1 VTPGRTA
8 AARPVRAGRRH
19 SGADRRPRSPARLA
33 ALAIGV
39 ALAIGS
45 AGCQNRGG
53 PPDPA
58 SVPGMNAGTT
68 AARSPSER
76 AGGTLRLVTSGVD
89 SLDPARSYSPSVW
102 NVMRLYTR
110 QLVTFAPAAGPAGA
124 RLVPDLA
131 TSLGRTSDGG
141 RTWTYT
147 LRAGLRWEDGRAV
160 TSRDVKYG
168 IERLFASDLLPG
180 GPTWAV
186 GLLDDRSAPYDG
198 PYRDRTPGRLGL
210 RSIAT
215 PNSRTIT
222 FRLIRPFA
230 NWNSVLA
237 LPASS
242 PVPAARDAGAAY
254 GAHPISAGPYRVVGM
269 SERGVLSFVRNR
281 QWSRATD
288 PVRRALP
295 DRIDLAT
302 GILPA
307 ERDRRLLTGEAD
319 ADVSGTGLQPD
330 AAAQA
335 LAEPLTASRVD
346 APTTGTVRFVA
357 MPASVPPF
365 GNVHCRRAVQYA
377 LDKAAVKEALGG
389 EYAAAMA
396 TTLWPRALPGYPA
409 SAPYPSREGNHGDL
423 DAAHTEL
430 ARCGRPGGFVT
441 GLTAVDDGRGPV
453 VARQTIEALSRVGI
467 HVRMRTYPRG
477 VFLSTVV
484 GSPAVVKRSGL
495 GLIVADWSADFPSP
509 YAFLVPLLDGRSIRA
524 RGSPNL
530 AGVST
535 DAIERAVDEAAATTD
550 PIQAT
555 AAWREVET
563 LGMRDASYAPL
574 VEDRALLLGS
584 ARLRNAYVHPA
595 FHGYDVVSLGVR

>member
-1 VTPGRTA
+1 MN
-8 AARPVRAGRRH
+8 AG
-19 SGADRRPRSPARLA
+19 ATVPRSPSDL
-33 ALAIGV
+33 
-39 ALAIGS
+39 
-45 AGCQNRGG
+45 
-53 PPDPA
+53 
-58 SVPGMNAGTT
+58 T
-68 AARSPSER
+68 
-76 AGGTLRLVTSGVD
+76 GGTLRVVTSGVD

-110 QLVTFAPAAGPAGA
+110 QLVTFAPAAGQAGA

-131 TSLGRTSDGG
+131 TSLGRTRDGG

-147 LRAGLRWEDGRAV
+147 LRSGLRWEDGTAL

-210 RSIAT
+210 RSITT
-215 PNSRTIT
+215 PDSRTIS
-222 FRLIRPFA
+222 FRLVRPFA

-242 PVPAARDAGAAY
+242 PVPAARDAAAAY
-254 GAHPISAGPYRVVGM
+254 GAHPVSAGPYRVVGM
-269 SERGVLSFVRNR
+269 NDHGVIAFVRNR
-281 QWSRATD
+281 HWSRATD

-295 DRIDLAT
+295 DRIELAT
-302 GILPA
+302 GILPD
-307 ERDRRLLTGEAD
+307 ERDRRLLAGEAD
-319 ADVSGTGLQPD
+319 ADLSGTGLQPD
-330 AAAQA
+330 AAARA
-335 LAEPLTASRVD
+335 LADPQTASRVD

-357 MPASVPPF
+357 MPATVPPL
-365 GNVHCRRAVQYA
+365 GNLHCRRAVQYA

-389 EYAAAMA
+389 EYAAALA

-409 SAPYPSREGNHGDL
+409 TAPYPGGEGNHGDL
-423 DAAHTEL
+423 AAARTEL

-441 GLTAVDDGRGPV
+441 TLTAVDDGRGPV
-453 VARQTIEALSRVGI
+453 VARETARGLARVGI
-467 HVRMRTYPRG
+467 QVRMRTYPRG
-477 VFLSTVV
+477 EFLSAVV
-484 GSPAVVKRSGL
+484 GSPAVVKRDGL

-530 AGVST
+530 AGVSA
-535 DAIERAVDEAAATTD
+535 DDIERAVDEAAATTD

-555 AAWREVET
+555 TAWRAVEIR
-563 LGMRDASYAPL
+563 GMRDASYAPL
-574 VEDRALLLGS
+574 VEDRAVLLGS
-584 ARLRNAYVHPA
+584 TRLRNAYVHPA